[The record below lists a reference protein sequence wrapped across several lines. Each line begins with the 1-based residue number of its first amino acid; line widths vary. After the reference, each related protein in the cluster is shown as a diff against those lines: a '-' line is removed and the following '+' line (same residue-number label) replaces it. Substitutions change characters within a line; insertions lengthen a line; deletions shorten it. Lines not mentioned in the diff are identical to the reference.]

1 MLSDKEL
8 EGCRSILNKLPQRD
22 LINLTDTVTNRTV
35 SPENTTEAV
44 NAILSYSHTASQ
56 LLKRKKVKRE
66 HIYQYLAEKGI
77 IEHLA
82 SDKPTLIKRAL
93 LYWGS
98 SGEDSEEE
106 KENDSENL
114 TALES
119 KSEILSSVTSCTNP
133 PFDNSI
139 NGQQLAE
146 YFIPW
151 FYKILNSFNTHCDN
165 SSQEWG
171 PQHFWEDAKGSVLVV
186 SDRQVFDECQGAM
199 AVSAKLQ
206 ELVCKEKILF
216 NANVTG
222 ARGQIDAYGLVKIS
236 VGGTVHRFSNCLG
249 IFEQSFGLVRD
260 PQMQN
265 NWKIK
270 FTELKLKAQQQ
281 QNEVEGYT
289 KKAIT

>member
-1 MLSDKEL
+1 M
-8 EGCRSILNKLPQRD
+8 
-22 LINLTDTVTNRTV
+22 
-35 SPENTTEAV
+35 
-44 NAILSYSHTASQ
+44 
-56 LLKRKKVKRE
+56 
-66 HIYQYLAEKGI
+66 
-77 IEHLA
+77 
-82 SDKPTLIKRAL
+82 
-93 LYWGS
+93 
-98 SGEDSEEE
+98 
-106 KENDSENL
+106 
-114 TALES
+114 TALEP
-119 KSEILSSVTSCTNP
+119 KSEILSSVTSCANP

-151 FYKILNSFNTHCDN
+151 FYKILNSFNTLSDN

-171 PQHFWEDAKGSVLVV
+171 PQHFWEDAKGSVLLV
-186 SDRQVFDECQGAM
+186 SDEQVFDECQGAM

-216 NANVTG
+216 NANITG
-222 ARGQIDAYGLVKIS
+222 ARGQIDAYGFVKIS

-249 IFEQSFGLVRD
+249 IFEQSFGLIRD